1 MTQPTVYQLQEP
13 GVPTGT
19 VNSQQFWETERY
31 RGGGPPPGSG
41 EHVCWNIPIRDG
53 PPSQHVKCVLE
64 KHFLEKAE
72 AGRQSLKARL
82 LFSIFLSGRRG
93 GKGPP
98 PPESLLQDG
107 GFVALLGG
115 SELPSLQGF
124 RQRQEALLAGALLR
138 WGHVHWREENSGIVK
153 ACTAL
158 RVYGCMKRTDGKWDG
173 MEWK

>member
-1 MTQPTVYQLQEP
+1 MESMYA
-13 GVPTGT
+13 GT
-19 VNSQQFWETERY
+19 F
-31 RGGGPPPGSG
+31 PSG
-41 EHVCWNIPIRDG
+41 MDLPHNMLSASWKNI
-53 PPSQHVKCVLE
+53 
-64 KHFLEKAE
+64 
-72 AGRQSLKARL
+72 SLKKQRREAISESQAAVFHL
-82 LFSIFLSGRRG
+82 LIRKKRR
-93 GKGPP
+93 KRAPP

-153 ACTAL
+153 ARTAL